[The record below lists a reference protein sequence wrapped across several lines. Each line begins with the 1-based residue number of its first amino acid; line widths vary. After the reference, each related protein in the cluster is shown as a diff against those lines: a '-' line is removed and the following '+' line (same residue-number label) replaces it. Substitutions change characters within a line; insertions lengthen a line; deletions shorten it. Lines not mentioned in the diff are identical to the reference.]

1 MRIPMKNKNTI
12 RAILSLS
19 FLLFAS
25 CKIEPIFYAIE
36 KEVPLEKAV
45 IKGNLYAMTEFD
57 KKLYAAS
64 GSLYVK
70 DINEE
75 RGWKAVSAPPGFII
89 RVASDNT
96 NLYVLTKDKKLYTKT
111 KTSGWGKIS
120 DISPI
125 ELFDN
130 KAASSTNK
138 TAYVTTSKGL
148 FSLAASDTGV
158 KTNVARS
165 DEETSN
171 GASKYSK
178 AAVHHGTTNTVF
190 SNTVLIASG
199 KNAVYTMDGN
209 KIKYGNT
216 IEDSKVKFSTVS
228 DIEVSGAQSMA
239 VYNDSLL
246 IGTTSGIVLVNL
258 DATTGEPTGKGFM
271 LGENIESSIAMLEI
285 KTLYAFENAVYA
297 FAVDKTTSKKTNTW
311 GYYTSRPN
319 WNVE

>member
-1 MRIPMKNKNTI
+1 MKNKNTI

-45 IKGNLYAMTEFD
+45 IKGNLYAMTEFGT
-57 KKLYAAS
+57 KLYAAS
-64 GSLYVK
+64 GKLYEK
-70 DINEE
+70 NINEE
-75 RGWKAVSAPPGFII
+75 RGWKAVSAPGFII
-89 RVASDNT
+89 RVASDKDD
-96 NLYVLTKDKKLYTKT
+96 NLYVLTEDKKLYTSKDAKNWT
-111 KTSGWGKIS
+111 AVSIPGSIT
-120 DISPI
+120 

-130 KAASSTNK
+130 KASDTDKK
-138 TAYVTTSKGL
+138 TAYVTTSEGL
-148 FSLAASDTGV
+148 FSLAGEDPPGKV
-158 KTNVARS
+158 KEDKDFV
-165 DEETSN
+165 
-171 GASKYSK
+171 
-178 AAVHHGTTNTVF
+178 AAVYHDGTDTFF

-199 KNAVYTMDGN
+199 AK
-209 KIKYGNT
+209 KIYT
-216 IEDSKVKFSTVS
+216 IEDSKVKFGNDISNVEDS
-228 DIEVSGAQSMA
+228 GIEVSDAQSMA
-239 VYNDSLL
+239 VYNDSSKESLL

-258 DATTGEPTGKGFM
+258 DDAGRPTGKGSM

>member
-1 MRIPMKNKNTI
+1 MKNKNTI

-45 IKGNLYAMTEFD
+45 IKGNLYAMTEFGT
-57 KKLYAAS
+57 KLYAAS
-64 GSLYVK
+64 GKLYEK
-70 DINEE
+70 NINEE
-75 RGWKAVSAPPGFII
+75 RGWKAVSAPGFII
-89 RVASDNT
+89 RVASDKDD
-96 NLYVLTKDKKLYTKT
+96 NLYVLTEDKKLYTSKDAKDWT
-111 KTSGWGKIS
+111 AVSITGSIT
-120 DISPI
+120 

-130 KAASSTNK
+130 KASDTAK
-138 TAYVTTSKGL
+138 TAYVTTSEDL
-148 FSLAASDTGV
+148 YSLND
-158 KTNVARS
+158 KN
-165 DEETSN
+165 TSKIS
-171 GASKYSK
+171 GGDKSSK
-178 AAVHHGTTNTVF
+178 AAVYDGSNTVF

-199 KNAVYTMDGN
+199 KKAVYTMDGN
-209 KIKYGNT
+209 KIKYGT
-216 IEDSKVKFSTVS
+216 ETSS
-228 DIEVSGAQSMA
+228 IEVPGAQSMA
-239 VYNDSLL
+239 VYNEKLL

-311 GYYTSRPN
+311 GYYKDRPN

>member
-1 MRIPMKNKNTI
+1 MKNKNTI

-19 FLLFAS
+19 FLLFAA

-57 KKLYAAS
+57 GKLYAAS

-130 KAASSTNK
+130 KASTNK
-138 TAYVTTSKGL
+138 TAYVTTSEGL
-148 FSLAASDTGV
+148 FSLDGENNPDTEV
-158 KTNVARS
+158 KT
-165 DEETSN
+165 N
-171 GASKYSK
+171 GASKSSK
-178 AAVHHGTTNTVF
+178 AAVYDGEKTIF

-199 KNAVYTMDGN
+199 THGVYTMKGN
-209 KIKYGNT
+209 KIVFN
-216 IEDSKVKFSTVS
+216 DDPSNV
-228 DIEVSGAQSMA
+228 EVSGAQSMA
-239 VYNDSLL
+239 VYADGSDDGSKESLL

-311 GYYTSRPN
+311 GYYKDRPN

>member
-1 MRIPMKNKNTI
+1 MKNKNTI

-45 IKGNLYAMTEFD
+45 IKGNLYAMTEFGT
-57 KKLYAAS
+57 KLYAAS
-64 GSLYVK
+64 GKLYEK
-70 DINEE
+70 NINEE
-75 RGWKAVSAPPGFII
+75 RGWKAVSAPGFII
-89 RVASDNT
+89 RVASDKDD
-96 NLYVLTKDKKLYTKT
+96 NLYVLTEDKKLYTSKDAKNWT
-111 KTSGWGKIS
+111 AVSIPGSIT
-120 DISPI
+120 

-130 KAASSTNK
+130 KASDTAK
-138 TAYVTTSKGL
+138 TAYVTTSEGL
-148 FSLAASDTGV
+148 FSLDGENNPDTEV
-158 KTNVARS
+158 KT
-165 DEETSN
+165 N
-171 GASKYSK
+171 GASKSSK
-178 AAVHHGTTNTVF
+178 AAVYDGSNTVF

-199 KNAVYTMDGN
+199 KKAVYTMDGN
-209 KIKYGNT
+209 KIKYGNDT
-216 IEDSKVKFSTVS
+216 SSN
-228 DIEVSGAQSMA
+228 IEVSDAQSMA

-258 DATTGEPTGKGFM
+258 DDAGRPTGKGSM

-311 GYYTSRPN
+311 GYYKDRPN

>member
-1 MRIPMKNKNTI
+1 MKNKNTI

-45 IKGNLYAMTEFD
+45 IKGNLYAMTEFGT
-57 KKLYAAS
+57 KLYAAS
-64 GSLYVK
+64 GKLYEK
-70 DINEE
+70 NINEE
-75 RGWKAVSAPPGFII
+75 RGWKAVSAPGFII
-89 RVASDNT
+89 RVASDKDD
-96 NLYVLTKDKKLYTKT
+96 NLYVLTEDKKLYTSKDAKNWT
-111 KTSGWGKIS
+111 AVSIPGSIT
-120 DISPI
+120 

-130 KAASSTNK
+130 KASDANK
-138 TAYVTTSKGL
+138 RIAYVTTSGEEGEL
-148 FSLAASDTGV
+148 YLLAGEDTP
-158 KTNVARS
+158 TEATTP
-165 DEETSN
+165 ETSN
-171 GASKYSK
+171 GASKSSK
-178 AAVHHGTTNTVF
+178 AAVYDGEKTIF

-199 KNAVYTMDGN
+199 THGVYTMKGN
-209 KIKYGNT
+209 KIVFN
-216 IEDSKVKFSTVS
+216 DDPSNV
-228 DIEVSGAQSMA
+228 EVSGAQSMA
-239 VYNDSLL
+239 VYADGSDDGSKESLL

>member
-1 MRIPMKNKNTI
+1 MKNKNTI

-19 FLLFAS
+19 FLLFAA

-36 KEVPLEKAV
+36 KEVPLEKAI
-45 IKGNLYAMTEFD
+45 IKGNLYAMTEF
-57 KKLYAAS
+57 KGKLYAAS

-75 RGWKAVSAPPGFII
+75 RGWKAVSAPGFII

-130 KAASSTNK
+130 KASTNK
-138 TAYVTTSKGL
+138 TAYVTTSEGL
-148 FSLAASDTGV
+148 FSLDGENNPDTEV
-158 KTNVARS
+158 KT
-165 DEETSN
+165 N
-171 GASKYSK
+171 GASKSSK
-178 AAVHHGTTNTVF
+178 AAVHDGTETVF
-190 SNTVLIASG
+190 SDTVLIASG
-199 KNAVYTMDGN
+199 ENAVYTMDGN
-209 KIKYGNT
+209 KLVFDDTSSN
-216 IEDSKVKFSTVS
+216 
-228 DIEVSGAQSMA
+228 IEVSDAQSMA

-258 DATTGEPTGKGFM
+258 DDAGRPTGKGSM

-311 GYYTSRPN
+311 GYYKDRPN

>member
-1 MRIPMKNKNTI
+1 MKNKNTI

-19 FLLFAS
+19 FLLFAA

-57 KKLYAAS
+57 GKLYAAS
-64 GSLYVK
+64 GSLYEK
-70 DINEE
+70 NINEE

-111 KTSGWGKIS
+111 ATSEWKEITG
-120 DISPI
+120 ISPI

-130 KAASSTNK
+130 KASTNK
-138 TAYVTTSKGL
+138 TAYVTTSEKL
-148 FSLAASDTGV
+148 YSLAGTSTPNTEV
-158 KTNVARS
+158 TTNS
-165 DEETSN
+165 
-171 GASKYSK
+171 ASKSSK
-178 AAVHHGTTNTVF
+178 AAVHDGTKTIF

-199 KNAVYTMDGN
+199 ENAVYTMEGN
-209 KIKYGNT
+209 KIVFDGT
-216 IEDSKVKFSTVS
+216 DS
-228 DIEVSGAQSMA
+228 DIEVSGAKSMA
-239 VYNDSLL
+239 VYKESLL

-258 DATTGEPTGKGFM
+258 DNDGEPTAKGTMF
-271 LGENIESSIAMLEI
+271 GGNVESSIAMLEI
-285 KTLYAFENAVYA
+285 KTLYSFGDAIYA

-311 GYYTSRPN
+311 GYYKDRPN

>member
-1 MRIPMKNKNTI
+1 MKNKNTI

-19 FLLFAS
+19 FLLFAA

-57 KKLYAAS
+57 GKLYAAS

-89 RVASDNT
+89 RVASDES
-96 NLYVLTKDKKLYTKT
+96 NLYVLTEDKKLYTKT

-130 KAASSTNK
+130 KASTNK
-138 TAYVTTSKGL
+138 TAYVTTSEGL
-148 FSLAASDTGV
+148 FSLDGENNPDTEV
-158 KTNVARS
+158 KT
-165 DEETSN
+165 N
-171 GASKYSK
+171 GASKSSK
-178 AAVHHGTTNTVF
+178 AAVHDGTETVF
-190 SNTVLIASG
+190 SDTVLIASG
-199 KNAVYTMDGN
+199 ENAVYTMDGN
-209 KIKYGNT
+209 KLAFNDDT
-216 IEDSKVKFSTVS
+216 SSN
-228 DIEVSGAQSMA
+228 IEVSDAQSMA

-258 DATTGEPTGKGFM
+258 DDAGRPTGKGSM

-311 GYYTSRPN
+311 GYYKDRPN

>member
-19 FLLFAS
+19 FLLFAA

-36 KEVPLEKAV
+36 KEVPLEKAI
-45 IKGNLYAMTEFD
+45 IKGNLYAMTEF
-57 KKLYAAS
+57 KGKLYAAS

-75 RGWKAVSAPPGFII
+75 RGWKAVSAPGFII

-130 KAASSTNK
+130 KASTNK
-138 TAYVTTSKGL
+138 TAYVTTSEGL
-148 FSLAASDTGV
+148 FSLDGENNPDTEV
-158 KTNVARS
+158 KT
-165 DEETSN
+165 N
-171 GASKYSK
+171 GASKSSK
-178 AAVHHGTTNTVF
+178 AAVHDGTETVF
-190 SNTVLIASG
+190 SDTVLIASG
-199 KNAVYTMDGN
+199 ENAVYTMDGN
-209 KIKYGNT
+209 KLVFDDTSSN
-216 IEDSKVKFSTVS
+216 
-228 DIEVSGAQSMA
+228 IEVSDAQSMA

-258 DATTGEPTGKGFM
+258 DDAGRPTGKGSM

-311 GYYTSRPN
+311 GYYKDRPN